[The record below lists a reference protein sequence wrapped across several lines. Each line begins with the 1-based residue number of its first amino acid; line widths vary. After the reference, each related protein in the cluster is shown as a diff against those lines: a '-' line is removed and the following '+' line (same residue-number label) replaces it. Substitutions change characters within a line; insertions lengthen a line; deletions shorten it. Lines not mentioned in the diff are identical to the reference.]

1 MIQEKLSMAFK
12 LRLALVKVFDSLCK
26 IQRWRQLE
34 KILSRAAEN
43 SDDFF
48 FIQIGAND
56 GVIYDPIYQFVRQ
69 YNWSGI
75 LVEPVPCYFNRLLMN
90 YQGNPNLHFENVA
103 ISDKDEQRDFYRV
116 QEGLDFLPEW
126 CNGLGTFKLDVL
138 LTHKWAIPNLEDY
151 VVKEIVE
158 CLSLDSLL
166 KKYAVNKID
175 LLLIDTEGYDYQVL
189 RQLDLDFIR
198 PNFLLYEHQYIS
210 QEKRLI
216 CENRLEQA
224 GYKFSNHMGNT
235 LAYSA

>member
-1 MIQEKLSMAFK
+1 MAFR

-26 IQRWRQLE
+26 IQRWRELE
-34 KILSRAAEN
+34 KTLRRVGEN

-75 LVEPVPCYFNRLLMN
+75 LVEPVPCYFNRLLIN
-90 YQGNPNLHFENVA
+90 YQGNSNLYFENVA
-103 ISDKDEQRDFYRV
+103 ISDQDEQRDFYRV

-126 CNGLGTFKLDVL
+126 CNGLGTFNLDVL

-151 VVKEIVE
+151 VVKETVE

-166 KKYAVNKID
+166 KKYAVDNVD

-189 RQLDLDFIR
+189 KQLDLDLIR
-198 PNFLLYEHQYIS
+198 PSILLYEHQYFR
-210 QEKRLI
+210 QEERQK
-216 CENRLEQA
+216 CENRLQQA
-224 GYKFSNHMGNT
+224 GYRISSHMGNT
-235 LAYSA
+235 LAYAE